1 MDVIDG
7 ENAEKIENEENV
19 DLCTNSEGSG
29 VDLNQYMPPADEN
42 TAGNTAE
49 TAPERAPE
57 TFVVTETKYN
67 HTDPYAVNAG
77 YTKPES
83 RGEDRYT
90 GNSNYAGA
98 AGYQGNGNYSAAGAY
113 AGAGSHAGSAS
124 YSDAGRYNGNDGYA
138 GYSRYNNYRSAPSGN
153 GTAQNTV
160 ASEKKQSGARV
171 SIPALII
178 ICLICSI
185 LSAAACIA
193 GYRLISKSSSKTGSD
208 GTAAATLTN
217 TENGGTVQSDVNNG
231 KQQVSITVDSTVTS
245 PATAVAAKVLPSIV
259 GIRTEVTST
268 SSWYGTTVS
277 AGEGSGVIF
286 TDDGYIITN
295 FHVVSDAVTTTG
307 EPNPNASVS
316 VYLYS
321 DPETPIEA
329 TVIGYDQASDLA
341 VIKIDRT
348 GLTPID
354 IGDSDALSVGDT
366 AIAIGNPG
374 GLQFMGSVSQGII
387 SGLNRSIQV
396 ESSYKSLKLIQT
408 DAAINP
414 GNSGGA
420 LTDVNGNLIGIN
432 SVKISVEGFEGMG
445 FAIPVNDVVTICTD
459 IIKNGNTKMAY
470 LGIELNTDY
479 SAEYLKRLGYP
490 GGLLVKSVASGSPAE
505 KAGIEEEDIIVSFN
519 GTEVTTA
526 EELVA
531 LKNQCSAG
539 DKVTIRIYR
548 LTSSRFGRWTGE
560 YYDVEV
566 TMG

>member
-1 MDVIDG
+1 MDNINDTGNTNYTGNNNSSDNENGVVNGIDS
-7 ENAEKIENEENV
+7 INEENYR
-19 DLCTNSEGSG
+19 
-29 VDLNQYMPPADEN
+29 QYMPPTESAQGSAAEAA
-42 TAGNTAE
+42 AGPAAE
-49 TAPERAPE
+49 RPAEGAPAQSVIPG
-57 TFVVTETKYN
+57 TYVVTETRYN
-67 HTDPYAVNAG
+67 HTDT
-77 YTKPES
+77 YT
-83 RGEDRYT
+83 GGGDRYRYPAQDIT
-90 GNSNYAGA
+90 RTGA
-98 AGYQGNGNYSAAGAY
+98 ASSVSTASAA
-113 AGAGSHAGSAS
+113 SSSSA
-124 YSDAGRYNGNDGYA
+124 D
-138 GYSRYNNYRSAPSGN
+138 SGK
-153 GTAQNTV
+153 
-160 ASEKKQSGARV
+160 SKESGFRMKV
-171 SIPALII
+171 PTLILVCI
-178 ICLICSI
+178 ICSVLG
-185 LSAAACIA
+185 AAVCLM
-193 GYRLISKSSSKTGSD
+193 GYRLVNKNNGSS
-208 GTAAATLTN
+208 GTVLNN
-217 TENGGTVQSDVNNG
+217 TEATAGSSG
-231 KQQVSITVDSTVTS
+231 KTTSLSETSGDGQQVNITVDSTVTS
-245 PATAVAAKVLPSIV
+245 PATAVAKKVLPSIV

-268 SSWYGTTVS
+268 SSWYGTSVS

-286 TDDGYIITN
+286 TADGYIITN
-295 FHVVSDAVTTTG
+295 FHVVSNAVTTTG
-307 EPNPNASVS
+307 EPNPNASIS

-321 DPETPIEA
+321 DPETPIKA

-341 VIKIDRT
+341 VIKIDKT
-348 GLTPID
+348 GLTAIE
-354 IGDSDALSVGDT
+354 IGDSDAVSVGDT

-420 LTDVNGNLIGIN
+420 LTDINGKLIGIN

-445 FAIPVNDVVTICTD
+445 FAIPVNDVVDICTD

-470 LGIELNTDY
+470 LGIELNTQY
-479 SAEYLKRLGYP
+479 SAEYLQRLGYP
-490 GGLLVKSVASGSPAE
+490 GGLLVKSVAAGSPAE

-566 TMG
+566 TLG